1 MPVKS
6 QGRFSVKGVM
16 SEGIDN
22 AGLQLHESYQ
32 SKQDAVGDIVNNST
46 SSTSLHENPG
56 RRRRSLVQLTRE
68 ALPRL
73 ENYRNSKRA
82 LKRPSLG
89 ELHEGNDFVKV
100 SCLSLGDLNIQ
111 LFLYNTQPIII
122 LALNSNYQ
130 KYYYLLRTNMSW

>member
-1 MPVKS
+1 MEN
-6 QGRFSVKGVM
+6 RFSVNRVN

-22 AGLQLHESYQ
+22 PGLELQENNTGN
-32 SKQDAVGDIVNNST
+32 KDTVGELVNTT
-46 SSTSLHENPG
+46 SSTCLYENPG

-89 ELHEGNDFVKV
+89 ELHGGEDCIKVGIAKLKKLVSLNRQTSKQTIMNSFYAFYCCFVYK
-100 SCLSLGDLNIQ
+100 SI
-111 LFLYNTQPIII
+111 
-122 LALNSNYQ
+122 
-130 KYYYLLRTNMSW
+130 

>member
-1 MPVKS
+1 MHLPTKL
-6 QGRFSVKGVM
+6 QGRFSVRSAM

-22 AGLQLHESYQ
+22 PGLQLHENCLTTSRRDGV
-32 SKQDAVGDIVNNST
+32 SDVVNNST
-46 SSTSLHENPG
+46 CLHENPG

-100 SCLSLGDLNIQ
+100 LRYNNLLTYTSNTRARRSLLCNSTVTP
-111 LFLYNTQPIII
+111 LVLVPIHH
-122 LALNSNYQ
+122 LGPNAV
-130 KYYYLLRTNMSW
+130 

>member
-6 QGRFSVKGVM
+6 QGRFSVKGVV
-16 SEGIDN
+16 SEGVDN
-22 AGLQLHESYQ
+22 TGLQLHENYQ
-32 SKQDAVGDIVNNST
+32 SKQDVVSDIVNNTT

-73 ENYRNSKRA
+73 ENYRHSKRA

-89 ELHEGNDFVKV
+89 ELHEGNDFIKV
-100 SCLSLGDLNIQ
+100 GK
-111 LFLYNTQPIII
+111 LFVAVRY
-122 LALNSNYQ
+122 
-130 KYYYLLRTNMSW
+130 

>member
-1 MPVKS
+1 MEN
-6 QGRFSVKGVM
+6 RFSVNRVD

-22 AGLQLHESYQ
+22 PGLELQENNTGNR
-32 SKQDAVGDIVNNST
+32 DTVGELVNTT
-46 SSTSLHENPG
+46 SSTCLYENPG

-89 ELHEGNDFVKV
+89 ELHGGEDCIKV
-100 SCLSLGDLNIQ
+100 GIG
-111 LFLYNTQPIII
+111 
-122 LALNSNYQ
+122 
-130 KYYYLLRTNMSW
+130 

>member
-22 AGLQLHESYQ
+22 AGLQLHENYQ
-32 SKQDAVGDIVNNST
+32 SKRDVVGDIINNST

-100 SCLSLGDLNIQ
+100 GTMFISILGTH
-111 LFLYNTQPIII
+111 LY
-122 LALNSNYQ
+122 L
-130 KYYYLLRTNMSW
+130 